1 MLFKNSCIEPR
12 FPKIKIFN
20 QFSLRTQT
28 SNTFCIKLKEV
39 SILDGQNKI
48 THNNMYTV

>member
-12 FPKIKIFN
+12 SPKVKIFN
-20 QFSLRTQT
+20 QFSLSSQT

-48 THNNMYTV
+48 THNNMYKV